1 MSSPFLISVLHFV
14 FQPLNKKVEREKPT
28 KIQNEKNKNDR
39 RLAPTPT
46 HRVNTDTEPD
56 CNTYSSVSLFF
67 LKLKQN
73 AGHDLKDSALAFNGA
88 AAAAAAAAG
97 WPYPS
102 MYYPY
107 DPSLAAYPFGG

>member
-1 MSSPFLISVLHFV
+1 MKKTKTTGVWRRRQRIVSTLIRN
-14 FQPLNKKVEREKPT
+14 P
-28 KIQNEKNKNDR
+28 I
-39 RLAPTPT
+39 ATPT
-46 HRVNTDTEPD
+46 HQ
-56 CNTYSSVSLFF
+56 SLFF
-67 LKLKQN
+67 FKLKQN